1 MAALLMGLAL
11 VPATTAHAVGSLSGT
26 GTAVSATEGTAFT
39 GQTASFTDS
48 NNTDTASDFS
58 ATIDWGDGT
67 TTAATVGGSAGGP
80 FSVSGSH
87 TYADEG
93 SFTVTSTLTPNA
105 GPAATATSTATVAEA
120 DVLTVHP
127 IQPSPSTSEG
137 TTFTGRV
144 ANFINSNAA
153 NNTPADLTATIDWG
167 DGTTTAGAVSN
178 PAGKIIAVDGSHA
191 YADEGTYTITTT
203 LADDAPGSATAT
215 ANTTAT
221 VSGDD
226 PVVTGT
232 SFGATEGSSFA
243 GPTATFTDPSNGA
256 AIATDFGAT
265 IDWGDG
271 TTTAATVSGPSAGVF
286 TVSGTHTYADEGSFS
301 VLTTVTPN
309 GQPAAAAT
317 ATSTATVA
325 EADVLTVH
333 PIQPAPLSTSE
344 GTTFTGRV
352 ANFINSNAANNTPVD
367 LTATIDWGD
376 GTTTAGAVSNPT
388 GDVIAVDGSHAYADE
403 GTYTITTTLADDAP
417 GSATATANTTATI
430 ADAALTPSPTTSAES
445 SGVPFSDTVATF
457 TDANTLADATDFT
470 ATIDWGDGT
479 TTAGTVS
486 GPPFE
491 VTGNHT
497 YASPGSYAVTVPI
510 HDGSQVVTAHS
521 TINVSQACPPGST
534 LVTGNVSGR
543 VVVRAGSNVCING
556 ATTTGGVSV
565 RPGGS
570 VTILDSTIGGTVT
583 SSRASAFTLCN
594 TTVTGTVVVTRASG
608 DVTIGDDTDLCGGN
622 NIHGSLT
629 VSNNRAGLELFGN
642 TVGGV
647 TVVVN
652 NAGVSSPAEEAT
664 PEVEQNT
671 IGGRLSCAGNTP
683 GLTDG
688 GLPNSAPAKTGQC
701 ATL

>member
-178 PAGKIIAVDGSHA
+178 PAGKI
-191 YADEGTYTITTT
+191 
-203 LADDAPGSATAT
+203 
-215 ANTTAT
+215 
-221 VSGDD
+221 
-226 PVVTGT
+226 
-232 SFGATEGSSFA
+232 
-243 GPTATFTDPSNGA
+243 
-256 AIATDFGAT
+256 
-265 IDWGDG
+265 
-271 TTTAATVSGPSAGVF
+271 
-286 TVSGTHTYADEGSFS
+286 
-301 VLTTVTPN
+301 
-309 GQPAAAAT
+309 
-317 ATSTATVA
+317 
-325 EADVLTVH
+325 
-333 PIQPAPLSTSE
+333 
-344 GTTFTGRV
+344 
-352 ANFINSNAANNTPVD
+352 
-367 LTATIDWGD
+367 
-376 GTTTAGAVSNPT
+376 
-388 GDVIAVDGSHAYADE
+388 IAVDGSHAYADE